1 MSAITVVSNSTPLIA
16 LSRIRKLD
24 LLREYFTEIIIPEA
38 VYQEVVVA
46 GGDLYGAKEIKELDW
61 VKVKKVKNDLAAKA
75 LETIVDKGE
84 AEAITL
90 AAELESRL
98 LLIDDAEGR
107 KTAQGIGL
115 RITGTVG
122 VLLMAARDGKIE
134 LKGAL
139 DQLLSVGFRLSEKEY
154 QRIIGLLAK

>member
-1 MSAITVVSNSTPLIA
+1 MSAATVVSNSTPLIA
-16 LSRIRKLD
+16 LSRIGKLD
-24 LLREYFTEIIIPEA
+24 LLREYFKEIIIPEA

-46 GGDLYGAKEIKELDW
+46 GGDLYGAKEIQKLDW
-61 VKVKKVKNDLAAKA
+61 VKVRKVKNELAAKA

-98 LLIDDAEGR
+98 LLMDDAEGR

-122 VLLMAARDGKIE
+122 VLLMAARDGKVE
-134 LKGAL
+134 LKNAL
-139 DQLLSVGFRLSEKEY
+139 DQLLSAGFRLSEKEY
-154 QRIIGLLAK
+154 QRIIELLAK